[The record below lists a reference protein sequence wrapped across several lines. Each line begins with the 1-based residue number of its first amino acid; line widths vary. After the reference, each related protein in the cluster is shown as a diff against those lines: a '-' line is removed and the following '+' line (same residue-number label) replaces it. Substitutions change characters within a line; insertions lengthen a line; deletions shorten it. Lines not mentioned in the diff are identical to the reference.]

1 MWTGSAR
8 QLEDTNPSCHHSA
21 LPQLWNLGQISLS
34 LSFIPKYCK
43 FLLISKTLGHIDI
56 ATQFVASGCL
66 IHSLKQMCKGAGL
79 SWGGVAEL
87 GVGVPVKRGVGGRML
102 TEFLPGFSQEVIS
115 KQNKANLCSRD
126 VEKLPSTTGG
136 EAVKPHPSGV
146 NPDPCE
152 PQFPECLGQRGQVR

>member
-1 MWTGSAR
+1 MWMGSAR

-79 SWGGVAEL
+79 SWGEVAEL

-115 KQNKANLCSRD
+115 KQNKANLSKQD
-126 VEKLPSTTGG
+126 NDKG
-136 EAVKPHPSGV
+136 ESKGFQP
-146 NPDPCE
+146 NPNPFFLSLQSY
-152 PQFPECLGQRGQVR
+152 PN